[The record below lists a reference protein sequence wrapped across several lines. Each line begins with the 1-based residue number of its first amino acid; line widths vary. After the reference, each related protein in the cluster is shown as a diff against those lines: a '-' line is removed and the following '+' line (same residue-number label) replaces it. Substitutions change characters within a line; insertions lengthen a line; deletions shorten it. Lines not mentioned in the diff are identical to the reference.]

1 MSAGGNDRAPAH
13 PGGAPSPFE
22 VQQYLAE
29 NIDLLEAAHERLN
42 LGRLHESL
50 QYQLQ
55 LQQNLIYLA
64 THADEDP
71 QLEPMRFNSSQ
82 KPAAATQPAQPAQSQ
97 ADEVEGSSFP
107 GRTTTAADGSS
118 SEQPLD
124 AMGDEGS

>member
-1 MSAGGNDRAPAH
+1 MSTGGNDRTTAH

-71 QLEPMRFNSSQ
+71 QLEPMRFSGAQ
-82 KPAAATQPAQPAQSQ
+82 QQAAATQPTQPHADQ
-97 ADEVEGSSFP
+97 AEGGAFP
-107 GRTTTAADGSS
+107 GRTAAGASAGSGS
-118 SEQPLD
+118 GQGLD
-124 AMGDEGS
+124 AMDDDGS